1 MFCGA
6 EIDDD
11 DNDDDCIFSDFSMI
25 NQSVTMYLF
34 SKRSVSEIKGLRK
47 RILDQQK
54 LKFLTEIIQ

>member
-54 LKFLTEIIQ
+54 LKFLTKIIQ

>member
-6 EIDDD
+6 EIYDD

-34 SKRSVSEIKGLRK
+34 SKRSVSEISLRK
-47 RILDQQK
+47 RILDKQK
-54 LKFLTEIIQ
+54 LKYLTKTIQ